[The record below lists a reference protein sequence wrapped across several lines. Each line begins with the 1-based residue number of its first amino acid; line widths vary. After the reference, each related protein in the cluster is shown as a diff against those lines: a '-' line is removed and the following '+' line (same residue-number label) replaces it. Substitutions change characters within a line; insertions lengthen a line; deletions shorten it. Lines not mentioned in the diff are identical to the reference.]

1 MEFEKKKVSV
11 VDSFR
16 GFVSKVKSNP
26 ITKQNV
32 LIAKDT
38 SYPYQKSDDA
48 YVLLLPLA
56 VKEMYMYVQPYVD
69 SRTELTEFCI
79 KVSKITNLTLS
90 GNAQIHVFN
99 SSALTADDVRLNKG
113 IRYVPFL
120 ADFFDPE
127 KNKTL
132 YKCIKNA
139 RMLCERK
146 IKYDTDKAEYED
158 RSGYVEV
165 QHLRV
170 QCEGSIHNYVQMLC
184 VKAFKGERAPANV
197 HAFLDGEWKY
207 VSRYLNFVVTYYK
220 LNDIGR
226 LGGIEKK
233 RIETVRRDVL
243 DVMDRIEK
251 NKKKNDV
258 NVTTTVAEDA
268 VDMVE
273 ESGPSSSK
281 KRKMPTRKEKVTK
294 TVKINPKTS
303 VTSNIEHD
311 SDKETE
317 SPSNASNNN
326 NARGIE
332 DELFKSIRA
341 IDAPSRRE
349 NGQEENIDQENKGID
364 VSGDESDSLEC
375 DEDFTHSQYP

>member
-99 SSALTADDVRLNKG
+99 SSASTADDVRLNKG

-170 QCEGSIHNYVQMLC
+170 QCEGSIHNYVQMMC

-207 VSRYLNFVVTYYK
+207 VSRYLNFIVTYYK

-251 NKKKNDV
+251 SKKKNDV
-258 NVTTTVAEDA
+258 NVTTTVAEDV
-268 VDMVE
+268 VDIVE
-273 ESGPSSSK
+273 ENGPSSSK
-281 KRKMPTRKEKVTK
+281 KRKMPKKEKVTK

-303 VTSNIEHD
+303 VTSNIEHG

>member
-99 SSALTADDVRLNKG
+99 SSASTTDDVRLNKG

-170 QCEGSIHNYVQMLC
+170 QCEGSIHNYVQMMC

-207 VSRYLNFVVTYYK
+207 VSRYLNFIVTYYK

-251 NKKKNDV
+251 SKKKNDV
-258 NVTTTVAEDA
+258 NVTTTVAEDV
-268 VDMVE
+268 VDIVE
-273 ESGPSSSK
+273 ENGPSSSK
-281 KRKMPTRKEKVTK
+281 KRKMPKKEKVTK
-294 TVKINPKTS
+294 TVKINPKTFI
-303 VTSNIEHD
+303 TSNIEHG

>member
-99 SSALTADDVRLNKG
+99 SSASTADDVRLNKG

-170 QCEGSIHNYVQMLC
+170 QCEGSIHNYVQMMC

-207 VSRYLNFVVTYYK
+207 VSRYLNFIVTYYK

-251 NKKKNDV
+251 SKKKNDV
-258 NVTTTVAEDA
+258 NVTTTVAEDV
-268 VDMVE
+268 VDIVE
-273 ESGPSSSK
+273 ENGPSSSK
-281 KRKMPTRKEKVTK
+281 KRKMPKKEKVTK
-294 TVKINPKTS
+294 TVKINPKTF
-303 VTSNIEHD
+303 VTSNIEHG

>member
-1 MEFEKKKVSV
+1 MEFEKRKVAV

-16 GFVSKVKSNP
+16 GFASKVKSNL

-32 LIAKDT
+32 VIAKDT

-69 SRTELTEFCI
+69 PRTELTEFCI
-79 KVSKITNLTLS
+79 KVSKIANLIVS
-90 GNAQIHVFN
+90 GNAQIYNF
-99 SSALTADDVRLNKG
+99 SSAASTVDDVRLNKG
-113 IRYVPFL
+113 VRYVPFL

-146 IKYDTDKAEYED
+146 IKYDTDKVEYED
-158 RSGYVEV
+158 KSGYVEV

-170 QCEGSIHNYVQMLC
+170 QYEGSIHNYVQMSC
-184 VKAFKGERAPANV
+184 VKAFKGERLPANV
-197 HAFLDGEWKY
+197 HGFLDGEWKY
-207 VSRYLNFVVTYYK
+207 ISRYLNFVVAYYK

-243 DVMDRIEK
+243 AVMDKIEK
-251 NKKKNDV
+251 SKKTDV
-258 NVTTTVAEDA
+258 NVTPSAEDV

-273 ESGPSSSK
+273 ENGPSSNK
-281 KRKMPTRKEKVTK
+281 KRRVTKKEKTSK
-294 TVKINPKTS
+294 TVVKISPNNS
-303 VTSNIEHD
+303 VALNADEHD
-311 SDKETE
+311 SDKENKA
-317 SPSNASNNN
+317 PSNAAANNN

-332 DELFKSIRA
+332 NELFKSIRA
-341 IDAPSRRE
+341 IDASSRKE
-349 NGQEENIDQENKGID
+349 NSQDENVEQENKGVD
-364 VSGDESDSLEC
+364 VSGDETDSVEC
-375 DEDFTHSQYP
+375 EEDFVHSQYP

>member
-99 SSALTADDVRLNKG
+99 SSASTADDVRLNKG

-170 QCEGSIHNYVQMLC
+170 QCEGSIHNYVQMMC

-207 VSRYLNFVVTYYK
+207 VSRYLNFIVTYYK

-251 NKKKNDV
+251 SKKKNDV
-258 NVTTTVAEDA
+258 NVTTTVAEDV
-268 VDMVE
+268 VDIVE
-273 ESGPSSSK
+273 ENGPSSSK
-281 KRKMPTRKEKVTK
+281 KRKMPKKEKVTK
-294 TVKINPKTS
+294 TVKINPKTFI
-303 VTSNIEHD
+303 TSNIEHG

>member
-1 MEFEKKKVSV
+1 MEFEKRKVAV

-16 GFVSKVKSNP
+16 GFASKVKSNP

-32 LIAKDT
+32 VIAKDT

-69 SRTELTEFCI
+69 PRTELTEFCI
-79 KVSKITNLTLS
+79 KVSKIANLIVS
-90 GNAQIHVFN
+90 GNAQIYNF
-99 SSALTADDVRLNKG
+99 SSAALTVDDVRLNKG
-113 IRYVPFL
+113 VRYVPFL

-127 KNKTL
+127 KNKML

-158 RSGYVEV
+158 KSGYVEV

-170 QCEGSIHNYVQMLC
+170 QYEGSIHNYVQMSC
-184 VKAFKGERAPANV
+184 VKAFKGERLPANV
-197 HAFLDGEWKY
+197 HGFLDGEWKY
-207 VSRYLNFVVTYYK
+207 ISRYLNFVVAYYK

-243 DVMDRIEK
+243 AVMDKIEK
-251 NKKKNDV
+251 
-258 NVTTTVAEDA
+258 
-268 VDMVE
+268 
-273 ESGPSSSK
+273 
-281 KRKMPTRKEKVTK
+281 TRKTM
-294 TVKINPKTS
+294 S
-303 VTSNIEHD
+303 M
-311 SDKETE
+311 
-317 SPSNASNNN
+317 
-326 NARGIE
+326 
-332 DELFKSIRA
+332 
-341 IDAPSRRE
+341 
-349 NGQEENIDQENKGID
+349 
-364 VSGDESDSLEC
+364 
-375 DEDFTHSQYP
+375 